1 MIDLYLVENKK
12 PLLTCHP
19 SETQRLARTVSAKGI
34 GQGQAG
40 ADEQLDLVDAVH
52 PPNQTSLTLVEPEAS
67 VGAQQG
73 RNTVGAYEAKTH
85 LSELLERVEAGE
97 EITIT
102 KHGAPVAKL
111 VPIKKEVSIE
121 ERTAAIRRIQ
131 KLSGGL
137 SLGEL
142 KIKDLLREGRR

>member
-1 MIDLYLVENKK
+1 M
-12 PLLTCHP
+12 
-19 SETQRLARTVSAKGI
+19 
-34 GQGQAG
+34 
-40 ADEQLDLVDAVH
+40 
-52 PPNQTSLTLVEPEAS
+52 
-67 VGAQQG
+67 GAQQG

-111 VPIKKEVSIE
+111 VPITKEVSTE

-131 KLSGGL
+131 KLSSGL
-137 SLGEL
+137 SLGEW
-142 KIKDLLREGRR
+142 KIKDLIREGRR